1 MAAFMTTVIRERD
14 TFSSRLIRLL
24 SRTTYRRMSNPSEL
38 EQVYRL
44 RYEANLREGTIEARG
59 EARLYDRF
67 DETANGLNMGVYVD
81 DQLIA
86 ALRLH
91 VLSQKQPDSPALDAY
106 PDLIEPLLRRGA
118 TFIDTSRLAAN
129 LPLARNFPQTPYVTL
144 RLGIMAAAQFDT
156 DFITGAC
163 RAEHFPFY
171 AREYMGVRACPPRPY
186 PTLIKPLCL
195 VLIDYRANGASILE
209 RRPFYGSTL
218 EERASIFAKSLAL
231 A

>member
-1 MAAFMTTVIRERD
+1 MTTVIHERD
-14 TFSSRLIRLL
+14 TFSSRLMSLL
-24 SRTTYRRMSNPSEL
+24 SRTAYRKISNPSEL

-44 RYEANLREGTIEARG
+44 RYEANLREGTIEAKS

-67 DETANGLNMGVYVD
+67 DETDNVLNIGVYID
-81 DQLIA
+81 DHLAA

-91 VLSQKQPDSPALDAY
+91 VLSQADKVSPALDAY
-106 PDLIEPLLRRGA
+106 PDLIEPLLKAGA
-118 TFIDTSRLAAN
+118 TLIDTSRLAAN
-129 LPLARNFPQTPYVTL
+129 FPFARNFPHLPYVTL
-144 RLGIMAAAQFDT
+144 RLGVMAAEHFNAN
-156 DFITGAC
+156 FITGAC

-195 VLIDYRANGASILE
+195 VLIDYRAHRTSILE
-209 RRPFYGSTL
+209 RRPFYGSTF
-218 EERASIFAKSLAL
+218 EQRERLFADSLTL